1 MTIEVIKPGLLSTV
15 QDGGR
20 FGQARFGVAPSG
32 AMDVPA
38 LRLANTLVGNS
49 ATAAAL
55 ELTLLGPVLRFQHEA
70 VIAITGAEI
79 DARVDAAAL
88 PMWRPLHLPAGT
100 LLTLGGMR
108 RGARSY
114 IAFAGGL
121 QVLPCLGSAST
132 DVNAGIGRALRSGD
146 ELMSLAQAL
155 PAAFGA
161 CGRAHGPSWSL
172 APAHWFDL
180 RSRPLR
186 AVTGRHFHALDEAS
200 RLALFADE
208 FRVAS
213 DSNRVGFRL
222 QGTTLQL
229 TQPLELISEAVDFGS
244 VQLPPGG
251 APIVLMAEHPT
262 TGGYPRIAQVAAVD
276 LPYLAQHRPGDR
288 LRFERIDAGHAER
301 LLIEQERALDEMTA
315 EIGRRLQ

>member
-1 MTIEVIKPGLLSTV
+1 MEVVKPGLLSTV

-20 FGQARFGVAPSG
+20 IGQARFGVAPSG

-38 LRLANTLVGNS
+38 LRLANALVGNG
-49 ATAAAL
+49 ADAAAL

-79 DARVDAAAL
+79 DVRVDAAAM
-88 PMWRPLHLPAGT
+88 PMWRPLYLPAGT

-121 QVLPCLGSAST
+121 QVSTCLGSASA

-146 ELMSLAQAL
+146 ELETLAQAY
-155 PAAFGA
+155 PAWRGD
-161 CGRAHGPSWSL
+161 RARVHGPSWSL

-180 RSRPLR
+180 HSRPLR
-186 AVTGRHFHALDEAS
+186 AVTGRHFDALDDTS
-200 RLALFADE
+200 RSRLFADE

-222 QGTTLQL
+222 QGTPLQL
-229 TQPLELISEAVDFGS
+229 VQPLELISEAVDFGT

-262 TGGYPRIAQVAAVD
+262 TGGYPRIAQIAAVD

-301 LLIEQERALDEMTA
+301 LLIEQERALDEMIA
-315 EIGRRLQ
+315 EIGRRLL